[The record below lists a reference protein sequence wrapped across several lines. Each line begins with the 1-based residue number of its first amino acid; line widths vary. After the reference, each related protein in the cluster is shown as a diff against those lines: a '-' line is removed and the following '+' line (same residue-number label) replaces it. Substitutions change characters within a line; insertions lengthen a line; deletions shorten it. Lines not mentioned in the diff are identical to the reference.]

1 MSKPTGNAVVVVVV
15 LVCERSKTFKRA
27 YLVQLWGF
35 LELLMLMM
43 LLLYML
49 LLLLAL
55 NQTNWHLIK
64 KHKSPCFETEPVSH
78 NANYATP
85 PPPSP
90 SSSSRLLAN
99 DSLSVGAKQT
109 VNKNVSK
116 GEDATQR
123 KSHRHAKNKRKKN
136 KETKGPATASSTSQ
150 LGQCA

>member
-1 MSKPTGNAVVVVVV
+1 MSKPTGNAVVVVV
-15 LVCERSKTFKRA
+15 LVCERSKTFKRV

-78 NANYATP
+78 NANYATQ
-85 PPPSP
+85 PSP
-90 SSSSRLLAN
+90 SPSSRLLAN
-99 DSLSVGAKQT
+99 DSLSVGAK
-109 VNKNVSK
+109 
-116 GEDATQR
+116 
-123 KSHRHAKNKRKKN
+123 
-136 KETKGPATASSTSQ
+136 
-150 LGQCA
+150 